1 MNKLFVGDL
10 DVGGKRVLVRVD
22 FNVPMDKEGSIT
34 DDARIRAALPTIN
47 HLRGQ
52 GAKVVL
58 MSHLGRP
65 KGEVVESMRLTPVA
79 KRLSELIDAE
89 VKKTDDC
96 VGAEVESVVN
106 AMSQGDVLLLENTR
120 FHPEEE
126 KNDEAFSAAL
136 ARLGD
141 VYVNDAFGA
150 AHRAHASTVG
160 VTKHVDQSAAGY
172 LLGKEI
178 RFFSKILSA
187 PEKPFVTILGG
198 AKVSDKIGVIS
209 NLMKNVDCFLVGGA
223 MAYTFLKA
231 QDIEIGDSRLEADK
245 LGVARDILAGTEKEN
260 VPLVLPDDHV
270 VGDAFSAQAETK
282 TVPRDGIESGWM
294 GLDVGPKT
302 VKEFISRLGSAK
314 TVVWNGPLGAFEMA
328 PFAEGTHAVAEFLA
342 GCDATTVIGG
352 GDTAAALSKFGLT
365 EKMSHVSTGG
375 GASLEMLEGKELP
388 GLAALT
394 DT

>member
-1 MNKLFVGDL
+1 MNKLFVEDI

-22 FNVPMDKEGSIT
+22 FNVPMDKECSIT

-79 KRLSELIDAE
+79 ERLSELIDAE
-89 VKKTDDC
+89 VKKTEDC
-96 VGAEVESVVN
+96 VGAEVESAVN
-106 AMSQGDVLLLENTR
+106 AMSQGDVVLLENTR

-126 KNDEAFSAAL
+126 KNDEGFSAAL

-160 VTKHVDQSAAGY
+160 VTKHVAQSAAGY
-172 LLGKEI
+172 LLEKEI
-178 RFFSKILSA
+178 RFFTKILSA

-209 NLMKNVDCFLVGGA
+209 NLVKNVDCFLVGGA
-223 MAYTFLKA
+223 MAYTFLNA
-231 QDIEIGDSRLEADK
+231 QGIGVGDSRLEADK
-245 LGVARDILAGTEKEN
+245 LGVARDILAGTKKEN
-260 VPLVLPDDHV
+260 VPLVLPEDHV

-282 TVPRDGIESGWM
+282 TVSRDGIESGWM

-302 VKEFISRLGSAK
+302 VEEFISRLSSAK

-328 PFAEGTHAVAEFLA
+328 AFAEGTQAVAKFLA
-342 GCDATTVIGG
+342 GCAATTVIGG
-352 GDTAAALSKFGLT
+352 GDTAAAISKFGLT
-365 EKMSHVSTGG
+365 EKMAHVSTGG